1 MKAAGVLLLAA
12 TLPAV
17 GQTSPDLSALV
28 DGQLPSLV
36 ATYENLHK
44 HPELSHYEVQTS
56 AFLAAE
62 LSKSGFEVTQHVGT
76 YPDGSRAHGVV
87 APPITTTRLPMVNR

>member
-1 MKAAGVLLLAA
+1 MNAAGVLLFAA
-12 TLPAV
+12 TLSAV
-17 GQTSPDLSALV
+17 GQTSPDLAALV
-28 DGQLPSLV
+28 DAKLPGLV

-76 YPDGSRAHGVV
+76 TLMGRGRMVWWLRRSPRRAC
-87 APPITTTRLPMVNR
+87 RW